1 MRVRTFLFQV
11 VGVATLVVG
20 GSRPATAEE
29 YTFSSYGLGSA
40 AFSAGV
46 TPPPGTYVSFVA
58 GYYAGDIR
66 GTINFGGVVFN
77 AGLQVEFFQ
86 AAMNGLYVAKQTVL
100 GGRLGLAVTVP
111 VGHVDLEAGFG
122 VGPLVATRQTSGW
135 GLGDITTRVQL
146 GWERGNFSH
155 LVYVQGVAPT
165 GRYDVGF
172 VPNIGLNRP
181 GIDTGWAFTLADKQT
196 KWQLNGALGFTFNFE
211 NDDTN
216 YRSGN
221 NVHFEWAVGRE
232 IAQGLVVGVVGYSY
246 RQLTGDTGPGA
257 LLGPFEGDVDA
268 IGAGLSYTTLVGK
281 TPLIIN
287 LRHYEEF
294 NAERRMDGHMTILS
308 GTVRF

>member
-1 MRVRTFLFQV
+1 M
-11 VGVATLVVG
+11 
-20 GSRPATAEE
+20 
-29 YTFSSYGLGSA
+29 
-40 AFSAGV
+40 

-77 AGLQVEFFQ
+77 AGMKVDFFQ
-86 AAMNGLYVAKQTVL
+86 AAVNGLYVSKQTVL
-100 GGRLGLAVTVP
+100 GGRLGLGVTVP
-111 VGHVDLEAGFG
+111 VGHVDLEAGAA
-122 VGPLVATRQTSGW
+122 VGPLVTTRQTSGW

-146 GWERGNFSH
+146 GWERSNFSH

-172 VPNIGLNRP
+172 APNIGLNRP

-268 IGAGLSYTTLVGK
+268 IGAGLSYTTLLGK